1 MTGLKKPIDLQ
12 IIRNPY
18 NMLENLKVCKNGKVP
33 NNHEETEF
41 LGVASHHYEVVK
53 TLQKGKEES

>member
-1 MTGLKKPIDLQ
+1 
-12 IIRNPY
+12 
-18 NMLENLKVCKNGKVP
+18 MLENLKVCKNGKVP

-41 LGVASHHYEVVK
+41 LAVASHHNEVVK